1 MEFTDYTLTLMV
13 LIFFGLI
20 ALFLVVKSFRMP
32 EDFRQN
38 QQIRSDIRKKMIVSA
53 QENTQSSVDE
63 TQEDQIR

>member
-1 MEFTDYTLTLMV
+1 MV

>member
-1 MEFTDYTLTLMV
+1 MEFADCTLTLMV

-53 QENTQSSVDE
+53 EENSQSSVDE